1 MTMGQMKSGFS
12 VLAAL
17 AVATFVSGC
26 GSAQPRQ
33 RVVLQPIEVA
43 LMPEGPKVLDK
54 GITGATL
61 NFPFKVTNPNTV
73 PVMLERLNLNA
84 TVNDK
89 ELGSNVAAPG
99 VTIGPNETVE
109 VPVKYDVS
117 FISGG
122 MAIVEAI
129 ASQSAKVAVDGT
141 AKVSNASNQF
151 DADPLEHP
159 FQIK

>member
-1 MTMGQMKSGFS
+1 MTKGQVRSGFN
-12 VLAAL
+12 VLAAV
-17 AVATFVSGC
+17 AVAAFVSGC
-26 GSAQPRQ
+26 GSGQPRQ
-33 RVVLQPIEVA
+33 RIVLQPIEIA
-43 LMPEGPKVLDK
+43 LAPEGPKVLDK

-61 NFPFKVTNPNTV
+61 SFPFKVTNPNTV
-73 PVMLERLNLNA
+73 PVLLERLNLNA
-84 TVNDK
+84 TINDK

-99 VTIGPNETVE
+99 VTVGPNETVE

-122 MAIVEAI
+122 VAIVEAI
-129 ASQSAKVAVDGT
+129 AAQTAKVAVDGT
-141 AKVSNASNQF
+141 SKISNGSSQF

>member
-1 MTMGQMKSGFS
+1 MIKGQVKTGFS

-17 AVATFVSGC
+17 AVAAFVSGC
-26 GSAQPRQ
+26 GSGQPRQ
-33 RVVLQPIEVA
+33 RIVLQPVEVA
-43 LMPEGPKVLDK
+43 LMPEGPKVIDK

-61 NFPFKVTNPNTV
+61 EFPFRVSNPNSV
-73 PVMLERLNLNA
+73 PVMLERLNLNG
-84 TVNDK
+84 TINDK

-99 VTIGPNETVE
+99 VTIGANETVA

-117 FISGG
+117 FIGG
-122 MAIVEAI
+122 GVAIIDAI

-141 AKVSNASNQF
+141 AKISNASNQF